1 MIKKMIELDFQS
13 LFLNLLKFL
22 DRIYQEKNLKMQ
34 QRVFFLNEQIKRK
47 IKFKK

>member
-1 MIKKMIELDFQS
+1 MIELDFQS

-34 QRVFFLNEQIKRK
+34 
-47 IKFKK
+47 